1 MLYVFLQS
9 IGLPVFPT
17 GAIVV
22 ACTEKENMISPD
34 PGLPLGWGGALP
46 ALASQGI
53 HYECARVHCL
63 LSPDVLLVVWQAA
76 RTILSDSLMHWWLS
90 FLGYGSSGGCYAGRH
105 CSYSDAAYSF
115 LQYGSAL
122 RGGVNMYGV
131 SVELFAA

>member
-1 MLYVFLQS
+1 MCFSAIYWPASVSDWCDSCSLHRERKHDIPRPRTAS
-9 IGLPVFPT
+9 GL
-17 GAIVV
+17 
-22 ACTEKENMISPD
+22 
-34 PGLPLGWGGALP
+34 GGALP
-46 ALASQGI
+46 ALASQSI

-105 CSYSDAAYSF
+105 CSYSDTAYSF
-115 LQYGSAL
+115 LQNGSAL